1 VPLVAHAGHLWH
13 VDPAIAGVAAA
24 AGLYALGLRRRAS
37 RSRKVSRDALFFAAG
52 LAALAVAL
60 ASPLAS
66 VDDELFWAHM
76 AQHVLLLAVAPPL
89 LLLGRPWPALSRT
102 LPLRLRRTAAHSVLR
117 VLSQPRL
124 RVVWRGLTGPT
135 AAQVLFV
142 GTLAVWHL
150 PALFDATLRSVPIHT
165 LEHGMFLAAGLLLWS
180 HLVDS
185 PPVRSRLGYPAR
197 ALHATVATAAGWLL
211 AITLALGSEPVYEGY
226 ARLSSRPGGISALAD
241 QHLAAG
247 IMWVPGSIPFAVAI
261 LFFAY
266 RWLDESAQ
274 EGQRAAARAAEG
286 R

>member
-13 VDPAIAGVAAA
+13 VDPALLGIAAA
-24 AGLYALGLRRRAS
+24 AGLYALGLGRRAS
-37 RSRKVSRDALFFAAG
+37 RSRKASSDALFFAGG

-60 ASPLAS
+60 APPLS
-66 VDDELFWAHM
+66 SLDDELFSAHM

-89 LLLGRPWPALSRT
+89 LLLGRPWPALART
-102 LPLRLRRTAAHSVLR
+102 LPLRLRRAAAHGVLR
-117 VLSQPRL
+117 LLARPRL
-124 RVVWRGLTGPT
+124 RATWRGLTGTT

-150 PALFDATLRSVPIHT
+150 PALFDATLRSTAVHV
-165 LEHGMFLAAGLLLWS
+165 LEHTTFLATGLLLWS

-197 ALHATVATAAGWLL
+197 ALHATVAMGAGWLL
-211 AITLALGSEPVYEGY
+211 AIALALASAPLYEAY
-226 ARLSSRPGGISALAD
+226 VRLPARPGGISALGD

-247 IMWVPGSIPFAVAI
+247 IMWVPGSIPFTVAI
-261 LFFAY
+261 LLFAY
-266 RWLDESAQ
+266 HWLDDSAP
-274 EGQRAAARAAEG
+274 ERPPTETRPAEG